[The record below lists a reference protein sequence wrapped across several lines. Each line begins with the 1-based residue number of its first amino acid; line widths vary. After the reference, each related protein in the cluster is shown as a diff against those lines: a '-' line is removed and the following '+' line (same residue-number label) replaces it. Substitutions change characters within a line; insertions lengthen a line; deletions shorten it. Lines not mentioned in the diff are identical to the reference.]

1 MCPAKHK
8 NEILSCPLLQSR
20 VFPLAQFHGV
30 GAPFKT
36 RARPLWVTYFNGKG
50 VFCLSLSH
58 TLCLVLV
65 YAVLPITIMITCHAK
80 LWLHVRCRR
89 FWSRFLA
96 QATSFNRGA
105 LVDRTLKRWV
115 RCPFFYLHLHRLN
128 GSIFLPFA
136 RHGGGVYSVD
146 TSFNVEYSNKTH
158 T

>member
-96 QATSFNRGA
+96 QATSFNPG
-105 LVDRTLKRWV
+105 V
-115 RCPFFYLHLHRLN
+115 RLLTVLWNAGCAVLF
-128 GSIFLPFA
+128 SIFICTVWMDRFFCHSLDM
-136 RHGGGVYSVD
+136 GGGLFSGY
-146 TSFNVEYSNKTH
+146 KL
-158 T
+158 